1 VCSSDLTIAD
11 LAPLR
16 GENRVLTRYGLR
28 VLPVTRNPELRAL
41 VRRAGLADRAF
52 LMASHVSHMLGP
64 RINAVGRM
72 GEASWGV
79 RLLLAESETEAEPL
93 AERLEQ
99 ENRERQHT

>member
-1 VCSSDLTIAD
+1 
-11 LAPLR
+11 
-16 GENRVLTRYGLR
+16 
-28 VLPVTRNPELRAL
+28 PVTRNPGLRAL

-99 ENRERQHT
+99 DNRERQITDRETLREALELLERRSEEHTSEL